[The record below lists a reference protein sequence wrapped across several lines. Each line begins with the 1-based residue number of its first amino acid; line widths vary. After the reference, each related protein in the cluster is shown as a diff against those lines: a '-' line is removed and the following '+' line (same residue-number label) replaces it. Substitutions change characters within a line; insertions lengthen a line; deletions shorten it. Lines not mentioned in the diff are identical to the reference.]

1 MKKIIEK
8 IKKSLHNTGSSL
20 ILVIVALA
28 FMGIITGALLTA
40 VGYVYRQKLYDYNAR
55 SNFYYLDQAMDE
67 IYSGIGSLTMNDLME
82 AYQKTREE
90 IIFFD
95 PSKKTYVNMSE
106 ADANQKFKDNF
117 AKELAQDVSFQ
128 KNPSTGKYDK
138 LIDVIGNSI
147 TNSTI
152 ELIDDDLAVKYVYL
166 ITDDSNNQ
174 KAVYKDIIT
183 NSDDASKL
191 AKIVIQ
197 NVKLRRTAKYERSTA
212 KGSFQQTISTDI
224 EITRPDFNI
233 SFNNNTVDINDLFEY
248 CLIADSGVDF
258 DRIST
263 DILTISGN
271 VYAANDFYN
280 KDYNSYGNS
289 KYNTYSEDIT
299 YTYGDGTT
307 KDFKMNKVSN
317 YNYTDDTTN
326 NLYNRGRYFNNN
338 EADDDLYKANN
349 LYNGKNPKSKYS
361 GFYIDGGRVSIL
373 ADKVIVPGS
382 ISVMNGGSLAIYGLN
397 SGELSATNVWT
408 DEVVLGGYSL
418 PTTNENIKKGSSAV
432 FNSNLYV
439 KDDTTI
445 DAEFSR
451 LKLDGAY
458 YGFGNSEQ
466 PDARSFI
473 PTTAKE
479 KSTDTAN
486 IYQEMVPDRNDD
498 GSVKKDS
505 LGNIIYK
512 KNEKNDTYY
521 NRGHYNSS
529 AIIVNGQ
536 HTNLDLSTTKSI
548 FIAGRSYIE
557 LSNTKVSTAERKDD
571 ITKGR
576 GTRVDATSK
585 STTYQYDPYIS
596 DYKTGESISVKSSQ
610 LAYYP
615 NKASGKIIDVQAG
628 ARYAGHEYKAGK
640 YFELSSTSRLKTMR
654 LIMKYFGQDGL
665 IPLSV
670 QEEIVGTGTD
680 QKKKIYHYI
689 DFEQAVRNMYF
700 NTTKFSS
707 DPTSDKYI
715 PSTYSTTVEQNI
727 TKYADILKQSFIKDY
742 FDYFNFCINADS
754 PYKLDYIGYEDG
766 YDDSKYSAVSRLG
779 DTDFDNKYRD
789 TGLDRTILEVATAAT
804 IDREEVN
811 KTAAELQ
818 NVTNYADFIAGQI
831 AVPDENVTAINPTTV
846 YTSGA
851 ITKTG
856 KVIDST
862 IDYDKNVEFS
872 VTIDNDSN
880 ISGNLEGET
889 SINTANDVNTK
900 EFVEKTNKHYNY
912 VKMLLKD
919 VDSGSLE
926 AQFVDSLVASNGE
939 AGITPINYYMNY
951 DKVATLDHSTGND
964 INPGNLNLGQYMVW
978 ASNGDVTIDKAVT
991 GTEEVT
997 GIVVAMGDVY
1007 FKDISR
1013 FNGLIMT
1020 GGKVYIGTNN
1030 ASLDTISSTTLC
1042 RNIMNEVLSKAS
1054 VYDPT
1059 AAPGDEQTWANNAI
1073 KFLSLFKSYEEV
1085 AEKAKNGDYA
1095 PDDTARNITSINYSD
1110 VIKYNNWMRNVD

>member
-1 MKKIIEK
+1 MKKLINK

-20 ILVIVALA
+20 ILVIVALS
-28 FMGIITGALLTA
+28 FIGILTGALLTA

-90 IIFFD
+90 IIYFD
-95 PSKKTYVNMSE
+95 PAKKTYVNMSE

-117 AKELAQDVSFQ
+117 AKELAQDVSFK
-128 KNPSTGKYDK
+128 KNIATGKFDK
-138 LIDVIGNSI
+138 LIDVIENSI

-166 ITDDSNNQ
+166 ITDDSHNQ
-174 KAVYKDIIT
+174 KAIYKDVIT
-183 NSDDASKL
+183 SSDDSSKL

-224 EITRPDFNI
+224 EITRPDFDI
-233 SFNNNTVDINDLFEY
+233 SFNNNTVDINDLFDY

-258 DRIST
+258 DRISS

-280 KDYNSYGNS
+280 KDYNNYGNS
-289 KYNTYSEDIT
+289 RYTTYSDAIA
-299 YTYGDGTT
+299 YNYADGTT

-317 YNYTDDTTN
+317 YTYTGATTN
-326 NLYNRGRYFNNN
+326 NLYNRGRYTNNS
-338 EADDDLYKANN
+338 EIDDDLYKANN
-349 LYNGKNPKSKYS
+349 LYNGKNQKSKYS

-397 SGELSATNVWT
+397 SGDLSATNVWT

-418 PTTNENIKKGSSAV
+418 PTTNENIKTGSSAV

-445 DAEFSR
+445 DSEFSK

-466 PDARSFI
+466 VDARSFI

-479 KSTDTAN
+479 KDTDEAN
-486 IYQEMVPDRNDD
+486 IYQEMVPETNDD
-498 GSVKKDS
+498 GTVKKV
-505 LGNIIYK
+505 GGEIVYK
-512 KNEKNDTYY
+512 KNAKNDTYY

-536 HTNLDLSTTKSI
+536 HTSLDLSSTKSI

-557 LSNTKVSTAERKDD
+557 LSNTKVSSEERKDD

-585 STTYQYDPYIS
+585 STTYQYDPKIN

-615 NKASGKIIDVQAG
+615 SKASGKIIDVLTG
-628 ARYAGHEYKAGK
+628 AKYGGGREYKAGK
-640 YFELSSTSRLKTMR
+640 YFQLSDTSRLKNMN

-670 QEEIVGTGTD
+670 QEETVGSGTNA
-680 QKKKIYHYI
+680 KKKEYHYI

-700 NTTKFSS
+700 NTAKFSS
-707 DPTSDKYI
+707 DSTSDKYI
-715 PSTYSTTVEQNI
+715 PSTYSTDVEDNI

-742 FDYFNFCINADS
+742 FDYFNFCINPNS
-754 PYKLDYIGYEDG
+754 EYKLDYIGYEDG
-766 YDDSKYSAVSRLG
+766 YDDSKYSTHDRLG
-779 DTDFDNKYRD
+779 DSNFLDKYRD
-789 TGLDRTILEVATAAT
+789 TGIDTTILEHVTAST

-811 KTAAELQ
+811 KRAAELQ
-818 NVTNYADFIAGQI
+818 NVTNYADFIAGQVAI
-831 AVPDENVTAINPTTV
+831 PDENTTAINPTDL

-880 ISGNLEGET
+880 ISSILEGET
-889 SINTANDVNTK
+889 ASNTANDVNTK
-900 EFVEKTNKHYNY
+900 EFIEKTNKHYNY

-919 VDSGSLE
+919 VDASSAE
-926 AQFVDSLVASNGE
+926 AQFVDELVSKNGE

-951 DKVATLDHSTGND
+951 DKLAEASFTD
-964 INPGNLNLGQYMVW
+964 IDPTNLNLGQYKVW
-978 ASNGDVTIDKAVT
+978 ASKGDVTIDKNVT

-1007 FKDISR
+1007 FKNISR
-1013 FNGLIMT
+1013 FNGLIIT

-1042 RNIMNEVLSKAS
+1042 RNIMNEVLAKAS
-1054 VYDPT
+1054 VYDASAT
-1059 AAPGDEQTWANNAI
+1059 GDEQTWAANAI
-1073 KFLSLFKSYEEV
+1073 KFLSLFKSYEDV

-1095 PDDTARNITSINYSD
+1095 PDETARNVTSINYSD